1 MSETPE
7 FRLDVHQNE
16 YLPEDGKE
24 VHAIV
29 SVHSEAG
36 GGFSSQN
43 APSAEIVMILDT
55 SGSMASPQDKMQ
67 KAKAAT
73 AVAIDE
79 LREGVAFAVVAG
91 DQRPRMVWPPEPRL
105 VPADSRSRAE
115 AKEALHGL
123 RAGGGTA
130 MGQWLLQAHGLFGD
144 HPGAIRHAILLT
156 DGKNQHET
164 PDQLADALGACD
176 GRFTCDC
183 RGVGDDWDDRELGT
197 IASRLLG
204 TLGLV
209 AEPSGLAQD
218 FREMMSRAMDK
229 ALGDVRLRLW
239 TPEGATIRFVK
250 QVVPTI
256 EDLTEHRQDSGPR
269 TGDYPTGSWGTESRD
284 YHICI
289 DVLPRQVGDKM
300 LAGRVTFVIQQSDG
314 TEKKAGEGLIRVEWT
329 TDADLSSQIDP
340 YVGYHT
346 DQEDLSELIRDGIA
360 AKRSKDIERASDRLG
375 QALKLAHAAHNEQKV
390 NELQKLVAYDP
401 ATDTVQLLEST
412 ALDDLTASVHATD
425 STPLIFEETDK

>member
-29 SVHSEAG
+29 SVHAEAG
-36 GGFSSQN
+36 GGLSSQN
-43 APSAEIVMILDT
+43 PPPAEVVMILDS
-55 SGSMASPQDKMQ
+55 SGSMASPRDKIQ

-79 LREGVAFAVVAG
+79 LREGVGFAVVAG

-130 MGQWLLQAHGLFGD
+130 MGQWLLQAHRLFGD

-164 PDQLADALGACD
+164 ADQLADALGACD

-209 AEPSGLAQD
+209 AQPSGLAED

-256 EDLTEHRQDSGPR
+256 EDLTEHRQDSAPL

-289 DVLPRQVGDKM
+289 DVLPRQVRDKM
-300 LAGRVTFVIQQSDG
+300 LAGRVTFVIQQPDG
-314 TEKKAGEGLIRVEWT
+314 TEKMAGQGLIRVEWT
-329 TDADLSSQIDP
+329 TDADASAQIDSHVAH
-340 YVGYHT
+340 YT
-346 DQEDLSELIRDGIA
+346 DQEELSKLIRDGLD
-360 AKRSKDIERASDRLG
+360 AKRSNDIQRASDRLG
-375 QALKLAHAAHNEQKV
+375 QALKLAKAAHNEQKV
-390 NELQKLVAYDP
+390 DQLQKFVEYDP
-401 ATDTVQLLEST
+401 ATDTVQLREST
-412 ALDDLTASVHATD
+412 ALDDLELGVTSTE
-425 STPLIFEETDK
+425 STPLNLQEGD